1 MSCSGC
7 YYFGFRFGT
16 FEKWCKNELCSRE
29 LKGKP
34 RKCDNRSA
42 FDIKAN
48 DPADIDRPMKIQPT
62 KNARP

>member
-16 FEKWCKNELCSRE
+16 FEKWCKNELCLRE

-34 RKCDNRSA
+34 AKCDHRS
-42 FDIKAN
+42 DSSIKAN
-48 DPADIDRPMKIQPT
+48 PGQTIDRPRKIQP
-62 KNARP
+62 